1 MIRFEA
7 EPVNARTNQRKHGV
21 SFEDTMHVFEDS
33 RDLAGERLCCSS
45 HTPFE

>member
-21 SFEDTMHVFEDS
+21 SFMHVFEDS